1 MRRKYSWAPTMPAGP
16 DRTAKITA
24 MLEDGSLTNID
35 ISEIK
40 RINIL
45 NERTGK
51 VTRIERSAA

>member
-1 MRRKYSWAPTMPAGP
+1 MPAGP